1 MKALSEQVEQLQR
14 ENQELR
20 EMVRQLTEKLMVAE
34 QKVQQLTKQ
43 LGQDSHNSHWPSSRD
58 KSRKNKRTQSLRAKS
73 DKPSGGQKGH
83 TGHTLEMQEKPD
95 VIVPHRPQVCT
106 HCQQPFS
113 DADRAVAVDK
123 RQVHDLPPMQ
133 IVVTEHQAETL
144 NCSHCWQLSQ
154 GAFPQDVVAPVQY
167 GPRIQQLVVY
177 LKNEQYIP
185 YDRSRQLLADLFK
198 LDISPGTLQNIIS
211 RTAAQLRPIV
221 EQIKEAL
228 TAGDILNCDET
239 GFYIG
244 GQRHWLHVAATEHL
258 TCYFPHRSR
267 GSQATKAMGI
277 LPDFQG
283 RAIHDF
289 LSAYYQYQACDHGL
303 CNVHHLRDL
312 TAVAENDQ
320 QPWAAR
326 FKWFLLSAKQRV
338 EQARLADKTALSPQ
352 EVVQIER
359 LYDRLVAA
367 ALQANP
373 PPPNGWPQG
382 KRGRPKKTTPRNL
395 AERFENRR
403 SEVLAF
409 VYDFKVPF
417 DNNLAERDI
426 RMLKVQQKISG
437 CFRSQAGA
445 EDFCTIRSY
454 LSTIR
459 KQGIRVWSALGSV
472 FTDDILMPDLTPV

>member
-1 MKALSEQVEQLQR
+1 MKALSEQVERLQR

-20 EMVRQLTEKLMVAE
+20 EMVRQLTEKLLVAE
-34 QKVQQLTKQ
+34 QKIQQLTEQ
-43 LGQDSHNSHWPSSRD
+43 LGQDSHNSHWPPSRD
-58 KSRKNKRTQSLRAKS
+58 KSRKNQRTRSLRAKS
-73 DKPSGGQKGH
+73 DKPPGGQKGH
-83 TGHTLEMQEKPD
+83 SGHTLELQEKPD
-95 VIVPHRPQVCT
+95 VIVVHRPQVCT

-113 DADRAVAVDK
+113 DGDRAVAVDK

-133 IVVTEHQAETL
+133 VVVTEHQAETL
-144 NCSHCWQLSQ
+144 NCGHCQQLSQ
-154 GAFPQDVVAPVQY
+154 GTFPPDVVAPVQY
-167 GPRIQQLVVY
+167 GPRIQQLAVY

-185 YDRSRQLLADLFK
+185 YDRSRQFLADLFE
-198 LDISPGTLQNIIS
+198 LDLSPGTLQNIIG
-211 RTAAQLRPIV
+211 RTAARLRPIV
-221 EQIKEAL
+221 GQIKEAL
-228 TAGDILNCDET
+228 TAGDTLNCDET

-244 GQRHWLHVAATEHL
+244 GQRHWLHVAATERL

-277 LPDFQG
+277 LPDFRG

-289 LSAYYQYQACDHGL
+289 LSAYYQYQTCDHGL

-320 QPWAAR
+320 QPWATR

-338 EQARLADKTALSPQ
+338 EQARLAGETALPPPK
-352 EVVQIER
+352 VAQIER
-359 LYDRLVAA
+359 LYDRLVTA

-373 PPPNGWPQG
+373 PPPGGWPQG
-382 KRGRPKKTTPRNL
+382 KRGRPKKTKPRNL

-403 SEVLAF
+403 PEVLAF

-454 LSTIR
+454 LSTMR
-459 KQGIRVWSALGSV
+459 KQGVRVWSALGSV
-472 FTDDILMPDLTPV
+472 FAGDILMPDLTPV